1 MPKTTKSPAPSSILI
16 IGASRGIGFE
26 LVRQYREAGH
36 NVTATVRR
44 KADVKKVE
52 ALGAKVIVFDAVK
65 SPLAAVSR
73 AAGKADIVIFNAG
86 VLGDRGEVGDKH
98 SAAIFDQVMRTN
110 VYAPLRFMS
119 AVAGKL
125 AKRGAKLAVLS
136 SIMGSKQHM
145 ATSGAV
151 VYRASKAAVN
161 MVARATALEFGRGKK
176 NAGLIVL
183 ALHPGWVRTDMGGSD
198 ADIDV
203 ETSVRGLTKV
213 IARAKPADSGLYFD
227 YTGKKLSW

>member
-1 MPKTTKSPAPSSILI
+1 MAKKEPRSTVPTSILI

-36 NVTATVRR
+36 AVTATVRR

-52 ALGAKVIVFDAVK
+52 ALGAKTIVFDAVK
-65 SPLAAVSR
+65 SPLATVSR

-86 VLGDRGEVGDKH
+86 VLGDRGKVADKH
-98 SAAIFDQVMRTN
+98 SAATFDQVMRTN

-119 AVAGKL
+119 AVAGRL

-145 ATSGAV
+145 ATSSAV

-161 MVARATALEFGRGKK
+161 MVARATALEFGSQ
-176 NAGLIVL
+176 GLIVL

-203 ETSVRGLTKV
+203 ETSVRGLTRV

>member
-1 MPKTTKSPAPSSILI
+1 MPKTTKSTAPSSVLI

-26 LVRQYREAGH
+26 LARQYREAGH
-36 NVTATVRR
+36 SVTATVRR

-65 SPLAAVSR
+65 SPLATVSR
-73 AAGKADIVIFNAG
+73 VAAKADIVIFNAG
-86 VLGDRGEVGDKH
+86 VLGDRGKVGDKH
-98 SAAIFDQVMRTN
+98 SAATFDQVMRTN
-110 VYAPLRFMS
+110 VYAPLRFIS
-119 AVAGKL
+119 AVAAKL

-136 SIMGSKQHM
+136 SIMGSKHHM
-145 ATSGAV
+145 ATSSAV

-161 MVARATALEFGRGKK
+161 MVARATALEFGHQ
-176 NAGLIVL
+176 GLIVL

-203 ETSVRGLTKV
+203 ETSVRGLTRV

>member
-1 MPKTTKSPAPSSILI
+1 MPKTTKNSAPSSVLI

-26 LVRQYREAGH
+26 LARQYCAAGH
-36 NVTATVRR
+36 TVTATVRR
-44 KADVKKVE
+44 KGDVKKVE
-52 ALGAKVIVFDAVK
+52 ALGAKVVVFDAVK
-65 SPLAAVSR
+65 SPLATVSR
-73 AAGKADIVIFNAG
+73 AATGADIVIFNAG
-86 VLGDRGEVGDKH
+86 ILGERGKVSDKH
-98 SAAIFDQVMRTN
+98 TAATFDQVMRTN

-125 AKRGAKLAVLS
+125 AARSAKLAVLS
-136 SIMGSKQHM
+136 SIMGSKHHM
-145 ATSGAV
+145 ASSASV

-161 MVARATALEFGRGKK
+161 MVARATALEFGPK
-176 NAGLIVL
+176 GLIVL

-203 ETSVRGLTKV
+203 ATSVRGLTKV

>member
-1 MPKTTKSPAPSSILI
+1 MAKTENSSTPASILI

-26 LVRQYREAGH
+26 LTRQYREAGH
-36 NVTATVRR
+36 AVTATVRR

-65 SPLAAVSR
+65 SPLAAVTR
-73 AAGKADIVIFNAG
+73 AAAKSDIVIFSAG
-86 VLGDRGEVGDKH
+86 VLGERGKVGDKH
-98 SAAIFDQVMRTN
+98 SAASFDQVMRTN
-110 VYAPLRFMS
+110 VFAPLRFAS

-145 ATSGAV
+145 ASSASV

-161 MVARATALEFGRGKK
+161 MVARATALEFGDQ
-176 NAGLIVL
+176 GLIVL

-203 ETSVRGLTKV
+203 ETSVHGLIKV

-227 YTGKKLSW
+227 YTGKKLGW

>member
-1 MPKTTKSPAPSSILI
+1 MPKKTNNPAPSSILI

-26 LVRQYREAGH
+26 LVRQYRDAGH
-36 NVTATVRR
+36 TVTATVRR

-65 SPLAAVSR
+65 SPLAAVNR
-73 AAGKADIVIFNAG
+73 AAAKADIVIFNAG
-86 VLGDRGEVGDKH
+86 VLGERGKIGDKH
-98 SAAIFDQVMRTN
+98 SAATFDQVMRTN

-125 AKRGAKLAVLS
+125 AQRGAKLAVLS
-136 SIMGSKQHM
+136 SIMGSKHHM
-145 ATSGAV
+145 ASSSSV

-161 MVARATALEFGRGKK
+161 MVARATALEFGEQ
-176 NAGLIVL
+176 GLIVL

-203 ETSVRGLTKV
+203 ETSVRGLIKV

>member
-1 MPKTTKSPAPSSILI
+1 MTPKNKKAATFSILI
-16 IGASRGIGFE
+16 VGASRGIGFE
-26 LVRQYREAGH
+26 LARQYCEAGH
-36 NVTATVRR
+36 VVTATVRR
-44 KADVKKVE
+44 KADVKNVE
-52 ALGAKVIVFDAVK
+52 ALGAKVVVFDAVK
-65 SPLAAVSR
+65 SPLTSVSR

-86 VLGDRGEVGDKH
+86 VLGDRGKVGDKH
-98 SAAIFDQVMRTN
+98 SAATFDQVMRTN

-119 AVAGKL
+119 AVAARL

-145 ATSGAV
+145 ATSSAV

-161 MVARATALEFGRGKK
+161 MVARATALEFGRGKD

-203 ETSVRGLTKV
+203 ETSVLGLTRV

>member
-1 MPKTTKSPAPSSILI
+1 MAKKDTRSTPQSILI

-36 NVTATVRR
+36 SVTATVRR
-44 KADVKKVE
+44 KADVKKVD
-52 ALGAKVIVFDAVK
+52 ALGAKTIVFDAVK
-65 SPLAAVSR
+65 SPLAAVNR
-73 AAGKADIVIFNAG
+73 AAGHADIVIFNAG
-86 VLGDRGEVGDKH
+86 VLGDRGKVGDRH

-136 SIMGSKQHM
+136 SIMGSKHHM

-161 MVARATALEFGRGKK
+161 MVARATALEFGPQ
-176 NAGLIVL
+176 GLIVL

-203 ETSVRGLTKV
+203 ETSVRGLTRV
-213 IARAKPADSGLYFD
+213 IARAKLADSGLYFD
-227 YTGKKLSW
+227 YTGKKLAW

>member
-1 MPKTTKSPAPSSILI
+1 MPKTTKSTAPSSVLI

-26 LVRQYREAGH
+26 LARQYCEAGH
-36 NVTATVRR
+36 SVTATVRR
-44 KADVKKVE
+44 KADVKKIE

-65 SPLAAVSR
+65 SPLATVSR
-73 AAGKADIVIFNAG
+73 AAAKADIVIFNAG
-86 VLGDRGEVGDKH
+86 VLGDRGKVGNKH
-98 SAAIFDQVMRTN
+98 SAATFDQVMRTN
-110 VYAPLRFMS
+110 VYAPLRFIS
-119 AVAGKL
+119 AVAAKL

-145 ATSGAV
+145 ATSSAV

-161 MVARATALEFGRGKK
+161 MVARATALEFGDQ
-176 NAGLIVL
+176 GLIVL

-213 IARAKPADSGLYFD
+213 IARAKPAANGLYFD